1 MLLHLLKWCVF
12 APTAILVLMISL
24 SLSVSAQNTHESP
37 SAYSPAGIMAL
48 DRQIRAALAEQKPQ
62 DAWLLARQHLDFQY
76 MPAEMLLQ
84 IAKLAQLAQSSDRAL
99 AIVQRALQSFPE
111 HAGLH
116 YYGLVLARQLHACG
130 FATAQ

>member
-1 MLLHLLKWCVF
+1 
-12 APTAILVLMISL
+12 
-24 SLSVSAQNTHESP
+24 
-37 SAYSPAGIMAL
+37 MAL

-99 AIVQRALQSFPE
+99 AIVQRALQSFQSMQ
-111 HAGLH
+111 AYTITGWCL
-116 YYGLVLARQLHACG
+116 LASFMLAVLQRPNSLIINAPIK
-130 FATAQ
+130 